1 MRWILQPSS
10 APATAGPAPQG
21 SDEAPE
27 LPTPEDEWPQ
37 ETNPEHGLKL
47 KEPLESRVI
56 TPGRGPFGWRDIY
69 LVTNRCSRKQS
80 YIVRIY
86 QKRYNDVK
94 FPLGEEGAFACAQ
107 AADRKRIELG
117 LDAVNLNAATGEPL
131 NKSYIGLYLTNC
143 GTWSAKIWL
152 GGRLYYCGC
161 SRSLEAAKKAYDQ
174 KALLYGKD
182 TNYRY
187 E

>member
-1 MRWILQPSS
+1 M
-10 APATAGPAPQG
+10 
-21 SDEAPE
+21 
-27 LPTPEDEWPQ
+27 
-37 ETNPEHGLKL
+37 
-47 KEPLESRVI
+47 
-56 TPGRGPFGWRDIY
+56 
-69 LVTNRCSRKQS
+69 QS
-80 YIVRIY
+80 YVVRIKG
-86 QKRYNDVK
+86 KRYYDVK

-131 NKSYIGLYLTNC
+131 NKSHIGVYLTHC
-143 GTWSAKIWL
+143 GTWIAKISL
-152 GGRLYYCGC
+152 GARLYNCGH

-174 KALLYGKD
+174 KALLYGRD